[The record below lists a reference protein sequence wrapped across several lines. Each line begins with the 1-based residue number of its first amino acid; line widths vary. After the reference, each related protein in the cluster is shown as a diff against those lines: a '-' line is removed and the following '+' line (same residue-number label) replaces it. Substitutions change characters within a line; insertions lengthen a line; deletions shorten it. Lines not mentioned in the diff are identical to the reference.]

1 MAWAH
6 RLLTPSVSTISLY
19 PFPVRIPTGSS
30 LQNRPPPIVRREK
43 NYVPFLVVTTI
54 RTAIILLVS
63 VHISYLLLKIHPQP
77 VDVLINFI
85 PINFVSR

>member
-1 MAWAH
+1 MASAH
-6 RLLTPSVSTISLY
+6 RLLTPTVSTISLY

-30 LQNRPPPIVRREK
+30 LQNKPPPIVRREK
-43 NYVPFLVVTTI
+43 SCFPLLVVTTVK
-54 RTAIILLVS
+54 IILLVS
-63 VHISYLLLKIHPQP
+63 LHISHLLLKIHPQP